1 MKPTQ
6 FVGFTHDPLLS
17 NQNTQTVSLENSCPD
32 AALVALERM
41 DYPYMFNLLTWLI
54 VILSFEQSIHVFT
67 LFLKNY
73 KKLNFSLKVRSF
85 EFQTGLGLLW
95 TLFTASSHI
104 LVVTTSRSNAA
115 VLTKGL
121 HVITEA
127 IFLIQISISFNFF
140 LFASICCVAIFVI
153 FVLILSL
160 PCKATITPASYSG
173 ILLDSINFVA
183 HSIYAISA
191 PKNIVLRKIVF
202 AFGFHL
208 LYLILFILVENNLD
222 YDFSDEYVAAFR
234 LIGAYC
240 NYIAGELFIN
250 VCYKIFYTTNSGW
263 IKTQEWIKEH
273 KIVNVWRN
281 DELFIIGEPDTYEQ
295 AINIFEPYTT
305 GFDGFSYMFINTYIP
320 IFGTSWVT
328 TDNRSKYTLITSI
341 FCSYRKPAYISR
353 CTDTSDMILV
363 LNWYMFR
370 FPIIL
375 ICIISAFI
383 LTSI

>member
-6 FVGFTHDPLLS
+6 FIDFADPLLS
-17 NQNTQTVSLENSCPD
+17 NQNTQTISVENSCPD
-32 AALVALERM
+32 AALIALERM
-41 DYPYMFNLLTWLI
+41 NYPYIFNIFTWIIIL
-54 VILSFEQSIHVFT
+54 LSFEQGIHVFT
-67 LFLKNY
+67 LFIKNY
-73 KKLNFSLKVRSF
+73 NKLNFNLKIRSF

-140 LFASICCVAIFVI
+140 LFASVCCVVI
-153 FVLILSL
+153 FIIFILILSL

-173 ILLDSINFVA
+173 ILLDSINFIA
-183 HSIYAISA
+183 HLIYAISV
-191 PKNIVLRKIVF
+191 PRNKILLKVVF

-208 LYLILFILVENNLD
+208 LYLILFVLVENNID
-222 YDFSDEYVAAFR
+222 YQFSDEYVASFR
-234 LIGAYC
+234 LIGAYS

-250 VCYKIFYTTNSGW
+250 VCYNTFYTTKSGW
-263 IKTQEWIKEH
+263 IQTKEWIKDH

-281 DELFIIGEPDTYEQ
+281 DELLIIGDTDTYEQ
-295 AINIFEPYTT
+295 PLNIFEPYKT
-305 GFDGFSYMFINTYIP
+305 GFDGFSYAFINTYLP
-320 IFGTSWVT
+320 IFGTSWVST
-328 TDNRSKYTLITSI
+328 ENNRYSLITSI
-341 FCSYRKPAYISR
+341 FCSYRNAMYVSKS
-353 CTDTSDMILV
+353 TNTSNMILV
-363 LNWYMFR
+363 LNWYMYR
-370 FPIIL
+370 FPLIL
-375 ICIISAFI
+375 ICLIVGII